1 MRIISDRYRKK
12 VEKDLKDYPYMVM
25 ALETEGLGYP
35 TRWDIEKDYSNS
47 NAPKGSFTEECAID
61 LDDNIRKVDIINR
74 VLKTLDSTS
83 KGLIEEW
90 YFRGSLTQRQ
100 IEKELSISTG
110 KYYKLRNSSLRK
122 FAIALGYLKQKN
134 EEKKDKK

>member
-47 NAPKGSFTEECAID
+47 NAPKGSFTEECVID

-83 KGLIEEW
+83 KRLIEEW
-90 YFRGSLTQRQ
+90 YFKKTMQQDQL
-100 IEKELSISTG
+100 EKELLINTA
-110 KYYKLRNSSLRK
+110 KYYRLRNESLRK
-122 FAIALGYLKQKN
+122 FGIALGYLNYPQN
-134 EEKKDKK
+134 KKS